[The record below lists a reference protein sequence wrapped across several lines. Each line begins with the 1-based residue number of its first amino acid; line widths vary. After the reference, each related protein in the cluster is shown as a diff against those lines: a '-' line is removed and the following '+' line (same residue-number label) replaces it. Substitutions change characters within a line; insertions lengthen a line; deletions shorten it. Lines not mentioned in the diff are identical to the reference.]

1 MPYNIKGATYEITT
15 NLYKIFV
22 NNVLSEPTIFLG
34 FALYFTA

>member
-15 NLYKIFV
+15 NLYKIFD
-22 NNVLSEPTIFLG
+22 NNVQPTIFLG